1 MSARRVLFAFTV
13 TFACALVVFTL
24 PRFVFNTLRGATVQ
38 TAAQD
43 TAKAQVVAP
52 AEAAT
57 PAPRSLGVAA
67 HRNLGIILIL
77 GIGVAFSRNR
87 RAISRRVVAWGV
99 GLQLLF
105 AIFVLR
111 VPVGQTI
118 FSWLGATVTKIL
130 SFSYAGSEF
139 VFGEIG
145 KQHSSLGVVFAFQI
159 MPAIIFVSALFAIMY
174 YLGIMQ
180 VVVKAFAIAMN
191 KIMGASGAESLNV
204 AASIFMGQT
213 EAPLTIRPF
222 LPRMTLSEL
231 MTVNDGRY
239 GARVRL
245 NYGGIHRVRDRGAP
259 PAYRGDHDG
268 ARHDHDGQDP
278 RARDRSPGNAGRG
291 QGGRSRAPT

>member
-1 MSARRVLFAFTV
+1 
-13 TFACALVVFTL
+13 
-24 PRFVFNTLRGATVQ
+24 
-38 TAAQD
+38 
-43 TAKAQVVAP
+43 VASRL
-52 AEAAT
+52 T
-57 PAPRSLGVAA
+57 GIF
-67 HRNLGIILIL
+67 GIILIL

-118 FSWLGATVTKIL
+118 FGWLGATVTKIL

-145 KQHSSLGVVFAFQI
+145 KQHSSIGVVFAFQI

-180 VVVKAFAIAMN
+180 VVVKAFAVAMN

-222 LPRMTLSEL
+222 LPRMTRSEL
-231 MTVNDGRY
+231 MTVMTAGMAHSPAHH
-239 GARVRL
+239 GL
-245 NYGGIHRVRDRGAP
+245 HRVRVE
-259 PAYRGDHDG
+259 
-268 ARHDHDGQDP
+268 ARHRRP
-278 RARDRSPGNAGRG
+278 
-291 QGGRSRAPT
+291 